1 MTDNI
6 IQVAV
11 LIVLV
16 AMSAFFSSAETALTT
31 VSEIRL
37 RTLAEGGNKRAE
49 RVLRIKKNTPKMISA
64 ILIGNNIVNLSAS
77 SIATILMIR
86 IMGSIGAGVS
96 TGILTLVLLVFGEI
110 TPKSIAAAKATE
122 LSLMVGGIIGALMW
136 LFTPIIFVLN
146 AVASGLSAIFGVS
159 LHEKEAMTEEEFLTI
174 VDVGSETGVIEDGE
188 ADYINNLL
196 DFSDTTAKEVMIP
209 RIDVTM
215 VGVNWSYE
223 KLMSVFVRNMYT
235 RMPVFEGDTDH
246 VIGIIN
252 MKDLL
257 LPHNERSFSIRDYMR
272 EAYYTFEQK
281 KTGELFE
288 EMRLERVSLAVVLD
302 EYGAVAG
309 IVALEDLLEELVGE
323 IRDEYDYYEEDDIVQ
338 TADRI
343 YEVKGS
349 MNLEDLCD
357 ELSLPFTSEDY
368 DTIGGYLLGVFDHFP
383 KVGETYVSESGIILS
398 VESVRRRR
406 IEKVRIRLP
415 EEEKKDEDS

>member
-6 IQVAV
+6 IQVAALV
-11 LIVLV
+11 LLV
-16 AMSAFFSSAETALTT
+16 ALSAFFSSAETALTT
-31 VSEIRL
+31 VSEIKL
-37 RTLAEGGNKRAE
+37 RTLSEAGNKRAQK
-49 RVLRIKKNTPKMISA
+49 VLDVKSNTPKMLSA
-64 ILIGNNIVNLSAS
+64 ILIGNNIVNISAS
-77 SIATILMIR
+77 SIATILAVR
-86 IMGSIGAGVS
+86 LLGSVGAGVA
-96 TGILTLVLLVFGEI
+96 TGTLTLVVLIFGEI
-110 TPKSIAAAKATE
+110 TPKSIAAAKSLE
-122 LSLMVGGIIGALMW
+122 LCLFVAPVISFLMW
-136 LFTPIIFVLN
+136 LFTPVIFIVN
-146 AVASGLSAIFGVS
+146 AIASGLSAIFGVS
-159 LHEKEAMTEEEFLTI
+159 LHEKSSMTEEDFLTI
-174 VDVGSETGVIEDGE
+174 VDVGSESGVIEDGE
-188 ADYINNLL
+188 ADYINNVL
-196 DFSDTTAKEVMIP
+196 DFSNTTVKEIMIP

-223 KLMSVFVRNMYT
+223 KLMSVFGRNMYT

-257 LPHNERSFSIRDYMR
+257 LPHNNRSFSVRDYMR

-281 KTGELFE
+281 KTAELFE
-288 EMRLERVSLAVVLD
+288 EMRLERISLAVVLD

-323 IRDEYDYYEEDDIVQ
+323 IRDEYDFYEEDDIVQ
-338 TADRI
+338 TGDRV

-368 DTIGGYLLGVFDHFP
+368 DTIGGYLLGIFDHFP

-398 VESVRRRR
+398 VETVRRRR

-415 EEEKKDEDS
+415 EEPENED

>member
-1 MTDNI
+1 M
-6 IQVAV
+6 
-11 LIVLV
+11 LLV
-16 AMSAFFSSAETALTT
+16 ALSAFFSSAETALTT
-31 VSEIRL
+31 VSEIKL
-37 RTLAEGGNKRAE
+37 RTLSEAGNKRA
-49 RVLRIKKNTPKMISA
+49 RKVLDIKSNTPKMLSA
-64 ILIGNNIVNLSAS
+64 ILIGNNIVNISAS
-77 SIATILMIR
+77 SIATILAVR
-86 IMGSIGAGVS
+86 LLGSVGAGVA
-96 TGILTLVLLVFGEI
+96 TGTLTLVILIFGEI
-110 TPKSIAAAKATE
+110 TPKSIAAAKSLE
-122 LSLMVGGIIGALMW
+122 LCLFVAPVISFLMW
-136 LFTPIIFVLN
+136 LFTPVIFIVN
-146 AVASGLSAIFGVS
+146 AIASGLSAVFGVS
-159 LHEKEAMTEEEFLTI
+159 LHEKSSMTEEDFLTI
-174 VDVGSETGVIEDGE
+174 VDVGSESGVIEDGE

-196 DFSDTTAKEVMIP
+196 DFSDTTVKEVMIP

-223 KLMSVFVRNMYT
+223 KLMSVFGRNMYT

-246 VIGIIN
+246 VVGIIN

-257 LPHNERSFSIRDYMR
+257 LPHNNRSFSIRDYMR

-281 KTGELFE
+281 KTSELFE
-288 EMRLERVSLAVVLD
+288 EMRLERISLAVVLD

-323 IRDEYDYYEEDDIVQ
+323 IRDEYDFYEEDDIVQ
-338 TADRI
+338 TGDRV

-368 DTIGGYLLGVFDHFP
+368 DTIGGYLLGIFDHFP

-398 VESVRRRR
+398 VETVRRRR

-415 EEEKKDEDS
+415 EEPENED